1 MTERRQFIG
10 YDTSAECNQFTGY
23 VREISINNETKSIRV
38 HDGVTAGGF
47 ETARN
52 DMTNI
57 AKSTIDAKIAP
68 SLAEQVPPLVHQEV
82 DADIGDLQS
91 RVSANETS
99 IAELGLTTEELD
111 KTKADNATTLAGYH
125 IDDAYTK
132 DAVDSKLAVKANSAT
147 TLSGYGIGDAY
158 TKTEVD
164 GKLAQKANKANS
176 LVGYGIT
183 DAYTKGE
190 TNNLLNAKAN
200 KATTLAGYGIGD
212 AYTKAQTDAAIT
224 KAGALP
230 NQSGQA
236 GKFLTTNGSQ
246 ASWVNVYSAGNIG
259 DIKYTTANQTPNGG
273 AWCDGTEYT
282 QAQFPQIYQM
292 LVENKLARGY
302 YTDYNACM
310 SSYGFCGFFGLD
322 TTNKKFK
329 VPTLKDMFIK
339 AGTTAIAAIKESL
352 PNISGNIGG
361 LLTSSVINGTF
372 SNSGQ
377 DNSSTWGGSDDWNN
391 TIYANFSASRSS
403 STYKNGAK
411 VNPDHVVYRAYVV
424 LYATAVSASV
434 AQAAEFIQSVSN
446 LTQQMNSKIN
456 INADNISATGYANI
470 FKNILPDYGAGISIN
485 TSSNY
490 TAPNYGWFRFT
501 STADSEQCIKIRDL
515 TGNLDLYA
523 GGAARSYSPPIA
535 DMCFVE
541 KGHVYQFTKQ
551 WGNFGK
557 LYFYPI
563 RGV

>member
-52 DMTNI
+52 DMSNI
-57 AKSTIDAKIAP
+57 SKSTIDSKIAP

-91 RVSANETS
+91 RVSTNETS
-99 IAELGLTTEELD
+99 IAELKSTTEELD

-158 TKTEVD
+158 TKTAVD

-190 TNNLLNAKAN
+190 ANSLLNNKAN

-230 NQSGQA
+230 NQSGQS

-246 ASWVNVYSAGNIG
+246 ASWANVYSAGNIG

-273 AWCDGTEYT
+273 AWCDGSEYT

-292 LVENKLARGY
+292 LVDNKLARSNY
-302 YTDYNACM
+302 ANYNDCV
-310 SSYGFCGFFGLD
+310 SSYGSCGFFGLD

-329 VPTLKDMFIK
+329 VPTLTNIYIK
-339 AGTTAIAAIKESL
+339 AGQIPDSFGVESL
-352 PNISGNIGG
+352 PNITGNIGG
-361 LLTSSVINGTF
+361 LLTSGVINGAF
-372 SNSGQ
+372 SNRGQ
-377 DNSSTWGGSDDWNN
+377 DNSSTWGGSDSWNN
-391 TIYANFSASRSS
+391 TIYADFSASRSS
-403 STYKNGAK
+403 ATYKNGAK

-424 LYATAVSASV
+424 LYSTAVSASV

-446 LTQQMNSKIN
+446 LTQQMNNKIN

-470 FKNILPDYGAGISIN
+470 FKNILPDYGAPISVN
-485 TSSNY
+485 TSRNY
-490 TAPNYGWFRFT
+490 TAPNYGWFRFN
-501 STADSEQCIKIRDL
+501 STKDSEQNITIKNV
-515 TGNLDLYA
+515 TKNLVIYS
-523 GGAARSYSPPIA
+523 GGAAKSYSPTIT
-535 DMCFVE
+535 DFIFVE
-541 KGHVYQFTKQ
+541 KGHVYQFTKD
-551 WGNFGK
+551 WGNFGT
-557 LYFYPI
+557 LYFYPM

>member
-52 DMTNI
+52 DMSNI
-57 AKSTIDAKIAP
+57 SKSTIDSKIAP

-91 RVSANETS
+91 RVSTNETS
-99 IAELGLTTEELD
+99 IAELKSTTEELS

-164 GKLAQKANKANS
+164 GKLAQKADKANS

-190 TNNLLNAKAN
+190 ANNLLNAKAN

-230 NQSGQA
+230 NQSGQS
-236 GKFLTTNGSQ
+236 GKFLTTDGSQ
-246 ASWVNVYSAGNIG
+246 ASWENVFSAGNIG
-259 DIKYTTANQTPNGG
+259 DIKYTTANQVPNGG
-273 AWCDGTEYT
+273 AWCDGSEYT
-282 QAQFPQIYQM
+282 QAQFPQVYQM
-292 LVENKLARGY
+292 LVDNKLARSD
-302 YTDYNACM
+302 YTNYNACM

-339 AGTTAIAAIKESL
+339 AGTTAITASKESL
-352 PNISGNIGG
+352 PNITGSCVGYLYWDGNDYGNVSGAFSKQGTQALQSG
-361 LLTSSVINGTF
+361 AGSSVGYK
-372 SNSGQ
+372 Q
-377 DNSSTWGGSDDWNN
+377 V
-391 TIYANFSASRSS
+391 NFNASRSS

-424 LYATAVSASV
+424 LYSTAVSASV
-434 AQAAEFIQSVSN
+434 AQAQEFI
-446 LTQQMNSKIN
+446 NSLSLKADKSSFQVVN
-456 INADNISATGYANI
+456 TLPSSPNPAVFYFVTNA
-470 FKNILPDYGAGISIN
+470 
-485 TSSNY
+485 
-490 TAPNYGWFRFT
+490 
-501 STADSEQCIKIRDL
+501 
-515 TGNLDLYA
+515 
-523 GGAARSYSPPIA
+523 
-535 DMCFVE
+535 
-541 KGHVYQFTKQ
+541 
-551 WGNFGK
+551 
-557 LYFYPI
+557 
-563 RGV
+563 